1 MERKG
6 ICQNKGVCSLA
17 NGDKVQIITDDD
29 APFVCQE
36 CGEEL
41 KPYVEEPEKTGN
53 GGGKKLNGKLIG
65 TIAAVV
71 LGLGALGYGGYALY
85 DAHQQSEQ
93 EKADLRSQAAKAQD
107 AAADAQS
114 KLEGKEKEE
123 AERQTLER
131 QQAALVEMAKKKGD
145 SIIAANEKLLGEKA
159 KKLRNDA
166 KSVIAAQITSLRT
179 ACDNLQYENMA
190 LIDTMEVAINE
201 AWKNAE
207 KPVGGG
213 SATGS
218 ANYGKASVGFGT
230 YEGPLKGGKPHGV
243 GGTIRVSRSYIIDL
257 KKANGQTVEV
267 GPGDVLNSV
276 KMENGRFVQGQL
288 KRADGSQRWIII
300 G

>member
-17 NGDKVQIITDDD
+17 NGDKVQVITDDD
-29 APFVCQE
+29 APFECQE

-41 KPYVEEPEKTGN
+41 KPYVEEKETPTR
-53 GGGKKLNGKLIG
+53 GGGKKPNGKLIG
-65 TIAAVV
+65 IIAAVV
-71 LGLGALGYGGYALY
+71 LVLGGLGYGGYALY

-93 EKADLRSQAAKAQD
+93 EKAQLRDQAAKAQQE
-107 AAADAQS
+107 AESAQTQ
-114 KLEGKEKEE
+114 LEGKKAED
-123 AERQTLER
+123 AERQKLER
-131 QQAALVEMAKKKGD
+131 QQAALVEMAKQKGD
-145 SIIAANEKLLGEKA
+145 SIIAANEKLLKEKS
-159 KKLRNDA
+159 KKLRDDA
-166 KSVIAAQITSLRT
+166 KSIISAQITSLRT

-207 KPVGGG
+207 KPLTTGGG
-213 SATGS
+213 SS
-218 ANYGKASVGFGT
+218 NFGKASVGFGT

-243 GGTIRVSRSYIIDL
+243 GGTIRVSRSYSIDL

-276 KMENGRFVQGQL
+276 KMENGRFIQGQL